1 MFALMH
7 STRLESLHLSVDP
20 VTGLKAVIAIHNS
33 RLGPA
38 LGGCRYIA
46 YPDDESAV
54 ADAARLGIPRVH
66 VEVPRHSA
74 HVRGRR

>member
-20 VTGLKAVIAIHNS
+20 VTGLKAIIAIHNS

-38 LGGCRYIA
+38 LGGCRYLA
-46 YPDDESAV
+46 YPNDETAV
-54 ADAARLGIPRVH
+54 ADAARL
-66 VEVPRHSA
+66 A
-74 HVRGRR
+74 AGRSEKTGATVNDGR